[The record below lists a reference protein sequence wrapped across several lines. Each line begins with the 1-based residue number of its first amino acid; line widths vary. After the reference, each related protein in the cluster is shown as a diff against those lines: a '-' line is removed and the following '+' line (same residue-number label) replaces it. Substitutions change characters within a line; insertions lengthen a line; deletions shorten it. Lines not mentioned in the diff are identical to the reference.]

1 MDMSFATQALATEW
15 VIDNAASLTAKVYT
29 LPSEIED
36 WIATLKLKS
45 MGIVIEQLTDEQEQY
60 LNSWEMG
67 T

>member
-15 VIDNAASLTAKVYT
+15 VIDNAASLEAKVYT
-29 LPSEIED
+29 LPREIED
-36 WIATLKLKS
+36 WIATLKLQS
-45 MGIVIEQLTDEQEQY
+45 LGITIERLTEEQEHY